1 MQNRPRRAQRGAA
14 PMNNNIIVAGSTG
27 MVEQPQLSTE
37 LLEDYIRY
45 LDATPAT
52 VNTYSTNLK
61 QFAKYLSERGIS
73 HPEREDIIAYR
84 DHLKTYCKPTTVQG
98 YIEAIKLFFGW
109 AEQRGLY
116 PDIARHV
123 KGAKVTQ
130 EHKKDYLTPK
140 QLKKILGGIDRSTAK
155 GMRDYALLTTM
166 LTGGLR
172 DVEIQRANIEDLT
185 TEGGHC
191 VLYVQGKGREEKA
204 DFVKIPE
211 QTEEA
216 LRAYLKSRKADN
228 PSEPLF
234 TGISNHGRGQRMTT
248 QSISRLVKGYI
259 VQAGYDSKRL
269 TAHSFR
275 HSAVTLSLLS
285 GCSLQEVQQ
294 FARHKS
300 INTTQIYAHNI
311 ERAAS
316 KCEIN
321 IAAAVFG

>member
-1 MQNRPRRAQRGAA
+1 
-14 PMNNNIIVAGSTG
+14 MNESIIIADSTAIVG
-27 MVEQPQLSTE
+27 QPQITTA

-45 LDATPAT
+45 LDTAPNT
-52 VNTYSTNLK
+52 VTTYTTALR
-61 QFAKYLSERGIS
+61 QFAKYITERGIS
-73 HPEREDIIAYR
+73 HPEREDIIDYR
-84 DHLKTYCKPTTVQG
+84 EHLKTYCKPTTVQG
-98 YIEAIKLFFGW
+98 YIEALKLFFGW
-109 AEQRGLY
+109 TEQRGLY

-140 QLKKILGGIDRSTAK
+140 QLKKILSGIDQTTEK
-155 GMRDYALLTTM
+155 GLRDYALLATM

-204 DFVKIPE
+204 EFVKIPE
-211 QTEEA
+211 QTEA
-216 LRAYLKSRKADN
+216 AIRAYLKRRKAAS
-228 PSEPLF
+228 PTEPLF
-234 TGISNHGRGQRMTT
+234 VGVSNHNRGQRMTT

-259 VQAGYDSKRL
+259 VQAGYNSKRL